1 MDFTTCDL
9 ADAHPQT
16 VSAAAPLFRD
26 FGQHTSFFG
35 RVSTV
40 RVQDDNVLVRAAL
53 AEPAAGRVLVID
65 GAASLRCALLGDVL
79 GALAVANGW
88 QGVLINGCVR
98 DSGMLA
104 TLALGIKALA
114 THPLKSGK
122 TGKGERDVE
131 VAFAGCTFRPG
142 DWLYADGDGVLVS
155 AVALHGAA

>member
-1 MDFTTCDL
+1 MNFTTCDL

-26 FGQHTSFFG
+26 FGKHGSFFG

-40 RVQDDNVLVRAAL
+40 RVHDDNVLVRAAL
-53 AEPAAGRVLVID
+53 TEPAAGRVLVVD
-65 GAASLRCALLGDVL
+65 GGASLRCALLGDVL
-79 GALAVANGW
+79 GALAVAQGW
-88 QGVLINGCVR
+88 QGVLLNGCVR
-98 DSGMLA
+98 DSRVLA

-114 THPLKSGK
+114 THPLKSAK
-122 TGKGERDVE
+122 KGEGQRDVE